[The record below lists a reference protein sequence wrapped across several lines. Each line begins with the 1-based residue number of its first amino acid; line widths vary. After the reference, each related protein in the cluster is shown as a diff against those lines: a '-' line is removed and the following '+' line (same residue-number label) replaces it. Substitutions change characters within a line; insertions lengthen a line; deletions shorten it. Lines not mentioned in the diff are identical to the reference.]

1 VIFVLLCLTA
11 EACRVTCDPV
21 RTSKKTES
29 KRPNVRRAPRGM
41 IGPIKEMSELA
52 QAEKEE

>member
-1 VIFVLLCLTA
+1 VILVLLCLTG

-21 RTSKKTES
+21 RTPKKAES

-41 IGPIKEMSELA
+41 IGPIQAMSELA
-52 QAEKEE
+52 QAEMEE

>member
-1 VIFVLLCLTA
+1 
-11 EACRVTCDPV
+11 V
-21 RTSKKTES
+21 RTQKKAES
-29 KRPNVRRAPRGM
+29 NRPNVRRATRGM